1 MSTSREIQR
10 ERGER
15 QVRQQKNLTEAKAK
29 VVSAGWG
36 TELEIELQDDLK
48 KKMNRRRIIGGI
60 DAFEKW
66 MITKPQPSK

>member
-29 VVSAGWG
+29 VFSAGWG

-48 KKMNRRRIIGGI
+48 KRMNRRT
-60 DAFEKW
+60 EE
-66 MITKPQPSK
+66 MIWKNG

>member
-48 KKMNRRRIIGGI
+48 KRMNRRTEEMIWKNGGSSGSHH
-60 DAFEKW
+60 
-66 MITKPQPSK
+66 T